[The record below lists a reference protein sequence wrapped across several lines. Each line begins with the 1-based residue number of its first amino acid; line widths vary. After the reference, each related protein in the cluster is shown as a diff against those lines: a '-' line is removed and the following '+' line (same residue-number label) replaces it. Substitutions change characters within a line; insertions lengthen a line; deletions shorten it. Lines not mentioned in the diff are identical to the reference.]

1 MIKAKARDENVRVAL
16 AHVNEP
22 SDCATLDLVYHK
34 NCLREHGRKIEQSI
48 ANMDAQSQSNIGK
61 YIAAVD
67 ILNAVKCSIA
77 SGATIMMNDINEA
90 FVSLLSENGVNPFS
104 SDHKKLLKSI
114 ISENIED
121 VKFVKSHRA
130 NESEHVVGKKLFG
143 VTVTSESNKIKMMS
157 SALQKQLLF

>member
-1 MIKAKARDENVRVAL
+1 
-16 AHVNEP
+16 
-22 SDCATLDLVYHK
+22 
-34 NCLREHGRKIEQSI
+34 
-48 ANMDAQSQSNIGK
+48 MDTQSQSNIGQ

-77 SGATIMMNDINEA
+77 SGATITMNDINEE
-90 FVSLLSENGVNPFS
+90 FVFLLSENGVNTCS

-130 NESEHVVGKKLFG
+130 NESEHVVSEKLLA
-143 VTVTSESNKIKMMS
+143 VAVITSESNKMKKMMS